1 MFLPNF
7 NPYNSLQFPSN
18 FDLNT
23 TNNHPSLFN
32 YSENF
37 VKKLY
42 HDVGQLTRVKFYLC
56 PNYRDYTFLLLYE
69 ASTLPGVQVVI
80 DKGIQVL
87 IDNG

>member
-1 MFLPNF
+1 
-7 NPYNSLQFPSN
+7 
-18 FDLNT
+18 
-23 TNNHPSLFN
+23 
-32 YSENF
+32 
-37 VKKLY
+37 LY

-87 IDNG
+87 IDNGRQKGQQRKGRGGEKAKIMHGS